1 MTARYIYRAQRE
13 PVLANK
19 SHCCNTVGIPAGRPV
34 STYLENLSHSKTLSI
49 ACTFYV
55 EKILQG
61 WSEEADDHKKK
72 FDDARCLPL
81 FIYHNRIFGSQNVKV
96 TRKAVAILLLFRPL
110 GLSAFATKMSNGSL
124 RNVLHRICSL
134 FKSIKSHSSVLG
146 QSTSA

>member
-34 STYLENLSHSKTLSI
+34 STYLENSSHSKNLSV

-61 WSEEADDHKKK
+61 WSEEADGQKKNSMTHAA
-72 FDDARCLPL
+72 FPSSSIITG
-81 FIYHNRIFGSQNVKV
+81 F
-96 TRKAVAILLLFRPL
+96 L
-110 GLSAFATKMSNGSL
+110 GHKMS
-124 RNVLHRICSL
+124 
-134 FKSIKSHSSVLG
+134 KSPEKRWPYYCYSDHSARHSRQKCQTEVCETFCIGFVHCLNH
-146 QSTSA
+146 